1 MDETTKGIEA
11 LKNEIRREMRAI
23 FKLNMTFEGWS
34 VPEMDDEEAAR
45 EILRV
50 MQDALDELKKENKD
64 NQNG

>member
-1 MDETTKGIEA
+1 MDETTKGVEA

-34 VPEMDDEEAAR
+34 VPEMDDGEAAR

-64 NQNG
+64 N

>member
-64 NQNG
+64 N

>member
-1 MDETTKGIEA
+1 MDETTKGVEA

-64 NQNG
+64 N